1 MVLPSSSRRVYF
13 DEQIFILQRGGGIP
27 RYFAHLIEEM
37 RAKATLSGVSVE
49 PRFWM
54 SRTPYLDSLHFGQM
68 SPEWL
73 ARPRILYP
81 LNAPVRLVAK
91 KEAIVHQTY
100 YHKFFLHLPKKS
112 RRVTTIHDMIPEAL
126 PELFDTNP
134 HLEKAE
140 YVRRSDLILCVSEH
154 TKKMLLHFMPDVQ
167 CPIHVT
173 PLGVS
178 PFWFESLQAP
188 QQMREPYL
196 LYVGSRAVYKD
207 FPVLIE
213 AMSQLPRN
221 APTLLV
227 VGGGPPSSSEMQLIE
242 RLKVRDRIK
251 FIGASDEELRSL
263 YAGAQAFIYPSRHEG
278 FGLPTLE
285 AMAAGTAAI
294 LANSSVFPEVGG
306 EVAVYFETG
315 NPEDLRR
322 AVLET
327 VNEPAAA
334 RQARLIEGRKR
345 AQSFTW
351 ATTAERTLE
360 AYSLL
365 D

>member
-1 MVLPSSSRRVYF
+1 VVLPSSSGRVYF

-37 RAKATLSGVSVE
+37 RAIATPSEFSVD
-49 PRFWM
+49 PRFWI
-54 SRTPYLDSLHFGQM
+54 SRTPYLDSLEFGRM

-81 LNAPVRLVAK
+81 LNAPSRLLARK
-91 KEAIVHQTY
+91 TAIVHQTY

-154 TKKMLLHFMPDVQ
+154 TKRMLLQFIPDVQ
-167 CPIHVT
+167 CPIEVT

-178 PFWFESLQAP
+178 RFWFETPRATEEV
-188 QQMREPYL
+188 RGPYL

-207 FPVLIE
+207 FQVLIE
-213 AMSQLPRN
+213 AMSQLSRDAPR
-221 APTLLV
+221 LLV
-227 VGGGPPSSSEMQLIE
+227 VGGGPPSSSEMQLMA
-242 RLKVRDRIK
+242 RLNVLDRID

-285 AMAAGTAAI
+285 AMAAGTVAVLSNA
-294 LANSSVFPEVGG
+294 SVFPEVGG
-306 EVAVYFETG
+306 ATAMYFEAG
-315 NPEDLRR
+315 DPDDLCR
-322 AVLET
+322 AILAT
-327 VNEPAAA
+327 LNEPAAA
-334 RQARLIEGRKR
+334 RQSRLLGGRQRAQAFSWAETARL
-345 AQSFTW
+345 
-351 ATTAERTLE
+351 TAA
-360 AYSLL
+360 AYDLIP
-365 D
+365 